1 MRSTSIIMIEPHIM
15 YTNTANQLRN
25 RISAIDSL
33 RGFIMLL
40 MLVDHVRETIYLHKQ
55 VADPMLVDQTDPAL
69 FFTRLSAHFCAP
81 IFVFLAGL
89 SAWLYAHP
97 DHLQGG
103 QRDATG
109 FLVKRGMFLILL
121 EFTVINFAWSGYF
134 PPSTWYLQVIWVIGL
149 AMISLG
155 LLHKLPLSVLLSLG
169 LLIVAGHNSISDIKL
184 SQDHPAYTIWTIL
197 FQRGFLPEP
206 LSAVKISYPLLP
218 WIGIILLGYCCGP
231 LYQKTI
237 NARQRQRY
245 LIAIGCAALALL
257 LLLRTFNIY
266 GENQDWQHYQDFI
279 TTTMSYLNFQKYP
292 PSLLFSLLTIGAGLL
307 CLAWLERS
315 NNRLNRFCAE
325 IGSAPMFYYIL
336 HLYLLL
342 ILQTL
347 LVKIFGANH
356 GTRFGVEEVW
366 QVWLC
371 AALIVPVLYYPCRQ
385 FSRYKRQS
393 KRAWVRYL

>member
-1 MRSTSIIMIEPHIM
+1 MT
-15 YTNTANQLRN
+15 TNTTLRN

-69 FFTRLSAHFCAP
+69 FFTRFSAHFCAP

-89 SAWLYAHP
+89 SAWLHAHP
-97 DHLQGG
+97 VHLHGG

-109 FLVKRGMFLILL
+109 FLVKRGAFLILL

-134 PPSTWYLQVIWVIGL
+134 PPHTWYLQVIWVIGL

-155 LLHKLPLSVLLSLG
+155 LLHKLPLPVLFSLG

-197 FQRGFLPEP
+197 FQRGFLLEP
-206 LSAVKISYPLLP
+206 FNMIKISYPLLP

-231 LYQKTI
+231 LYQQGI
-237 NARQRQRY
+237 EGRQRQRY
-245 LIAIGCAALALL
+245 LIAIGCSALALL
-257 LLLRTFNIY
+257 LLLRSFNIY
-266 GENQDWQHYQDFI
+266 GENQDWHHYQNLI
-279 TTTMSYLNFQKYP
+279 TTAMSYLNFQKYP
-292 PSLLFSLLTIGAGLL
+292 PSFLFSLLTIGVGLL
-307 CLAWLERS
+307 SLAWIEKN
-315 NNRLNRFCAE
+315 NNRLLQFCSE
-325 IGSAPMFYYIL
+325 IGAAPMFYYIL

-342 ILQTL
+342 ILQSV

-356 GTRFGVEEVW
+356 GARFGVEQVW
-366 QVWLC
+366 QVWLG
-371 AALIVPVLYYPCRQ
+371 AALLVPLLYYPCRQ
-385 FSRYKRQS
+385 FALYKRHS
-393 KRAWVRYL
+393 KQAWVRYL